1 MPVQQK
7 AVWPVHGGEGGEGES
22 ALRARTI
29 CRPRRSRLHAAATA
43 ADELQRR
50 TGEWTNSEPA
60 ALFDGLLLE
69 SSPAG

>member
-7 AVWPVHGGEGGEGES
+7 AVRGRCTAGREGKS

-29 CRPRRSRLHAAATA
+29 CRPRRSRLHAAAA